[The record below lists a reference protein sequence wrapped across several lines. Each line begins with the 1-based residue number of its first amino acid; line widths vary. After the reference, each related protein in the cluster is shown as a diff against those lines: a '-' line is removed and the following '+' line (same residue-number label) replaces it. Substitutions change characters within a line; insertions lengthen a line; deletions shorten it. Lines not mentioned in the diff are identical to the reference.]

1 MGFPK
6 TSCTSVNEVAC
17 HGIPDS
23 RPLEEGDIV
32 NIDVTAW
39 LDGAFGDN
47 SDMACAGEVDPMIAR
62 LLATTHESLQAGI
75 DAAKP
80 GKPVSDIGKACDSVA
95 KKNGFA
101 ICHEFCGH
109 GIGHAMHVAPPVIH
123 VPNDIAFIL

>member
-1 MGFPK
+1 MRPGITTEEIDDICQKVILDAGAYPSGIYYMGFPK

-47 SDMACAGEVDPMIAR
+47 SDMACAGDVDPMIAR
-62 LLATTHESLQAGI
+62 LIATTHESL
-75 DAAKP
+75 
-80 GKPVSDIGKACDSVA
+80 
-95 KKNGFA
+95 
-101 ICHEFCGH
+101 
-109 GIGHAMHVAPPVIH
+109 
-123 VPNDIAFIL
+123 